1 MGVAKKIGAARNSRK
16 NYKKKLHREGG
27 NRDLV
32 MGF

>member
-1 MGVAKKIGAARNSRK
+1 MILKRMVLKHYYRRQGLATN
-16 NYKKKLHREGG
+16 REGG